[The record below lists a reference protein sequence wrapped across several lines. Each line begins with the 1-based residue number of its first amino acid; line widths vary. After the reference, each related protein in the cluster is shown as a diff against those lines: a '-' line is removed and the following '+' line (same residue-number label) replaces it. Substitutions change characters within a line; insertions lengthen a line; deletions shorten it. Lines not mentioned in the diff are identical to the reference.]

1 MADEKIYPIDMN
13 PKDIL
18 LQNEGGGG
26 MIMNDQF
33 IGIVGNMLPNQKE
46 LLDDQDNIKGTNIQT
61 DKFSSNIIITNAT
74 SNPIAVGD
82 LASKNFDSLDQSIGA
97 DQVVAPTVNNNCGGD
112 GLLNYEFQELAK
124 NRLLFRELW
133 LPRNDAKKLGV
144 DVMYKPK
151 KGVIDPKYQ
160 NDKVKTEQQLKDS
173 LFDQPII
180 DIIKSKIT
188 LDGSPFI
195 NSFDYQKDNFNLS
208 TDIKLV
214 YTNRWI
220 TDEDEDDKYSLGK
233 VKDKNKYFKNNS
245 TNKFEVRS
253 IFDIQT
259 LPSGLRSL
267 IYISQIA
274 IVNNDW
280 PALLLVTIGPEELNI
295 LTGLGITKAQAF
307 NDNFDDKLYKSKQ
320 KSLSD
325 KEIFTKFFEQY
336 DDIINTYN
344 NDKSKFLNTV
354 YKILK
359 EKHEKDQNM
368 FIKIGM
374 SSQWYVDNVG
384 NPIRLT
390 LLDIGLSIALKYADC
405 PNEYEVVGNVPT
417 APTPSPSVAVKKT
430 ITPPPT
436 KSEEEEGIY
445 ETEFLPATED
455 GIVLYDGDYGDDCYL
470 AVAAAIEEIKNRPP
484 TPITDTDKKAL
495 LVKLNPTAVDA
506 ALLNEINTYISFSN
520 SGVNGKADAKKDWGD
535 GNNVINPQVLID
547 LIAIGKAAQIKI
559 HIGAA
564 REGHSCGTTSG
575 NTSRH
580 MKGFGVD
587 LPIFYD
593 LTGTIAPKNK
603 AISCGN
609 ANVDVNGN
617 PDPTYKDKK
626 GNIIIP
632 KDSKGNE
639 YKVPV
644 SPEFKAICDRFVAA
658 AKVTTGA
665 KAGEGVN
672 MIAYIWYLNNPS
684 KGGNHYNHV
693 HYSNKNK
700 YPGWNMKTVPSRF
713 NCKNCATLK
722 NDPDGVKSELCP

>member
-46 LLDDQDNIKGTNIQT
+46 LLDDQDNIRGTNIQT

-133 LPRNDAKKLGV
+133 VPRNDAKKLGV

-173 LFDQPII
+173 LFDQPIL

-188 LDGSPFI
+188 LDGSPFL
-195 NSFDYQKDNFNLS
+195 NVYDYKKDNFNLS
-208 TDIKLV
+208 TDIKLI

-267 IYISQIA
+267 IYISQTYI
-274 IVNNDW
+274 NSNDW

-307 NDNFDDKLYKSKQ
+307 NDNFNDNIYKSKQ

-325 KEIFTKFFEQY
+325 KEIFKKFFEQY

-359 EKHEKDQNM
+359 EKYEKEQNM
-368 FIKIGM
+368 FIKLGM
-374 SSQWYVDNVG
+374 SSQWYIDNVSR
-384 NPIRLT
+384 PYELT

-430 ITPPPT
+430 ITPPLT

-445 ETEFLPATED
+445 EAEFLPATED
-455 GIVLYDGDYGDDCYL
+455 GVILYDGDYGDECFL
-470 AVAAAIEEIKNRPP
+470 AVKASLNDISSA
-484 TPITDTDKKAL
+484 PITPDDSKGAGL
-495 LVKLNPTAVDA
+495 PPDLSSVD
-506 ALLNEINTYISFSN
+506 LIKEIDTYIQFS
-520 SGVNGKADAKKDWGD
+520 GQAKTDWKNG
-535 GNNVINPQVLID
+535 VINPQTIID
-547 LIAIGKAAQIKI
+547 LIGIGKATQIKI
-559 HIGAA
+559 YVGTA
-564 REGHSCGTTSG
+564 RGGHSCYTTSG
-575 NTSRH
+575 HVSRH
-580 MKGFGVD
+580 MKGFGLD
-587 LPIFYD
+587 LPGFYD
-593 LTGTIAPKNK
+593 LTGTIAAKNK
-603 AISCGN
+603 MITCGN

-617 PDPTYKDKK
+617 PDPTYKDKQ
-626 GNIIIP
+626 GNIITP
-632 KDSKGNE
+632 KN
-639 YKVPV
+639 PV
-644 SPEFKAICDRFVAA
+644 SVSAEFKAISDKMVASA
-658 AKVTTGA
+658 SQLKGSGR
-665 KAGEGVN
+665 GEGSIVRG
-672 MIAYIWYLNNPS
+672 ILWYFNNKR

-693 HYSNKNK
+693 HYSNKDP
-700 YPGWNMKTVPSRF
+700 YPGWSSKVIPASF
-713 NCKNCATLK
+713 NCDCNDVKKSGVQAENCK
-722 NDPDGVKSELCP
+722 